1 MRQSHASCASLSPRL
16 TRWLCRAAAA
26 LARAGKRAPGVS
38 GSRGREIWRSREL
51 ESNYQVTPGAVT
63 LSLCQLLSAARAVLV
78 TCPRLAPDPRIW
90 PTTRAPW
97 AAGHG
102 PLSSLPGYRA
112 AATRGQETRRSTFS
126 SKWVWPP
133 HLSPLTLELA
143 KMRLEIAVI
152 GQRHRRLR
160 C

>member
-63 LSLCQLLSAARAVLV
+63 LSLCQLLSAAGAVLV
-78 TCPRLAPDPRIW
+78 TCPRLAPDPNL
-90 PTTRAPW
+90 A
-97 AAGHG
+97 HHQG
-102 PLSSLPGYRA
+102 PLGCRA
-112 AATRGQETRRSTFS
+112 RTPNQPAWLQGCRHQGAEAPFHPSGCGLRTF
-126 SKWVWPP
+126 PP
-133 HLSPLTLELA
+133 
-143 KMRLEIAVI
+143 
-152 GQRHRRLR
+152 
-160 C
+160 